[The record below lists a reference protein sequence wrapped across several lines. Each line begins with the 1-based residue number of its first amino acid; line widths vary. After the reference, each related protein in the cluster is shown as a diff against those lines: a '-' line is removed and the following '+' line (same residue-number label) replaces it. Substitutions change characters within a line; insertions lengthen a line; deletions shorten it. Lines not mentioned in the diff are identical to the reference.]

1 MSPCFN
7 STITVRGSTMQPAK
21 LALAG
26 ILTALVAF
34 PTPAWALFCVNEG
47 PLAPRTFVEEDGKSV
62 LRIDE
67 ELQDRMDTRRLR
79 EIGVPARSVER
90 WNGCLRAFVETAD
103 GGQIMEFYD
112 PVTLR
117 RLQ

>member
-1 MSPCFN
+1 
-7 STITVRGSTMQPAK
+7 MQPAK

-47 PLAPRTFVEEDGKSV
+47 PLAPKTFVEEDGRSV
-62 LRIDE
+62 LRTDY

-103 GGQIMEFYD
+103 GGQIMEYYD

>member
-1 MSPCFN
+1 MK
-7 STITVRGSTMQPAK
+7 PAK

-26 ILTALVAF
+26 ILTALVAL
-34 PTPAWALFCVNEG
+34 PTPAWAIFCANEG
-47 PLAPRTFVEEDGKSV
+47 PKAPLTFVEESGRSV
-62 LRIDE
+62 LRADT
-67 ELQDRMDTRRLR
+67 ELQAQMDKQRLR

-90 WNGCLRAFVETAD
+90 WSGCMRAFVETPD

-117 RLQ
+117 KLQ